1 MVNIKDLMVGNW
13 VKVFDPEYKD
23 DTLDYWDIYEIR
35 EEGVRLGLFSD
46 IFESEW
52 LEPIPVTVDM
62 LKRIGFKEDTTAGEP
77 WPFWRYWDKDGRY
90 KLDVYPEELYC
101 NSNRKFGLHVDNDVC
116 NSIGS
121 GELTY
126 VHELQNLV
134 RINCKADLPI
144 TKEMLY
150 GQHERNS

>member
-1 MVNIKDLMVGNW
+1 MIDVKDLMVGNW

-52 LEPIPVTVDM
+52 LEGIEVTKEI
-62 LKRIGFKEDTTAGEP
+62 LKKIGFEEHKDNVLKE
-77 WPFWRYWDKDGRY
+77 FSYYLYWEKDDKY
-90 KLDVYPEELYC
+90 KLNVDEYYT
-101 NSNRKFGLHVDNDVC
+101 NSDRRWYVQIDNNMC
-116 NSIGS
+116 RSIGC
-121 GELTY
+121 GEFDY

-134 RINCKADLPI
+134 RVITGRELTI

-150 GQHERNS
+150 GMESS